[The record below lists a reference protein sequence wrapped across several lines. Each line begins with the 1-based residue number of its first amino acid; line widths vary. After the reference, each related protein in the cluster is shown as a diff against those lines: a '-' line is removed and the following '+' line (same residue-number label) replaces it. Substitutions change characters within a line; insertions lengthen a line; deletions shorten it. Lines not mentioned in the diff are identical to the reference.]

1 MTSRANLIPRGG
13 KLTAPFAAGVI
24 VMAATAAMAQSP
36 YPHGYGAYYGEFGMA
51 VPYAYGNGETRQT
64 GYGQGGTA
72 GLYPTGANV
81 GPGRAEMIHAT
92 GQ

>member
-1 MTSRANLIPRGG
+1 MTSRVNLIPRGG
-13 KLTAPFAAGVI
+13 KLTTLFAVGVI
-24 VMAATAAMAQSP
+24 VMAATAAMAQNP
-36 YPHGYGAYYGEFGMA
+36 YGYGAYYGELGVA
-51 VPYAYGNGETRQT
+51 VPHAYDNGETRET

-81 GPGRAEMIHAT
+81 GPGRAAMVHAT